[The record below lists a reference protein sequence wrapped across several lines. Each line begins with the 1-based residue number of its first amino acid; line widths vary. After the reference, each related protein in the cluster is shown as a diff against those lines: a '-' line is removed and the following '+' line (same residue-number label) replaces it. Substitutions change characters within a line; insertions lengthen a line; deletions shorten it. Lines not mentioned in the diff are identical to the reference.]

1 MAREAHSQRAGKGG
15 RGQPVTESEERRN
28 ALPCVRMSIPVG
40 LEFGVPPS
48 LVKDVTA
55 GP

>member
-1 MAREAHSQRAGKGG
+1 MAREAHSHRAGKGG
-15 RGQPVTESEERRN
+15 RGQPVTESEEKRN
-28 ALPCVRMSIPVG
+28 ALPRVRMLILAG
-40 LEFGVPPS
+40 LEFGVPPL